1 MPTGVAGRWLVT
13 LLGAIASGAAV
24 GACTG
29 SQIDERTAVRV
40 NVQRGAATTVEEL
53 AIPVGGRADDAFGSV
68 TGYRIEDAPEEVSS
82 SFVTDLSS
90 LPDAVELTESVGL
103 RFVSALSSPGT
114 YAIVI
119 ALAFA
124 PSEEDRVSMLADALL
139 EGVSGGTPTEVI
151 SVAGEPAVLI
161 EGEDSTTGEQFKM
174 VFWQGEDIS
183 LLLVG
188 LINDRDGLQEMAD
201 AFVSANH
208 PTA

>member
-114 YAIVI
+114 DAIVI

-161 EGEDSTTGEQFKM
+161 EGEDSTTGEQFQM

>member
-13 LLGAIASGAAV
+13 LLGAIASGAAFS
-24 GACTG
+24 ACTG

-40 NVQRGAATTVEEL
+40 NVERGTATTVEP

-68 TGYRIEDAPEEVSS
+68 TGYRIEDAPDEVSN
-82 SFVTDLSS
+82 SFVTDLST
-90 LPDAVELTESVGL
+90 LPDAVELTESVEL
-103 RFVSALSSPGT
+103 RFVSALSSSGT
-114 YAIVI
+114 DAIVI

-124 PSEEDRVSMLADALL
+124 PSEEDRVSLLADALL
-139 EGVSGGTPTEVI
+139 DGVSGGTPTETI

-161 EGEDSTTGEQFKM
+161 EGEDSTTGEQFQM

-201 AFVSANH
+201 AFVAANH
-208 PTA
+208 ATA

>member
-13 LLGAIASGAAV
+13 LLGAIASGAAF

-40 NVQRGAATTVEEL
+40 NVERGTATTAEEL

-68 TGYRIEDAPEEVSS
+68 TGYRIEDAPDEVSS
-82 SFVTDLSS
+82 SFITDLSA

-114 YAIVI
+114 DAIVI

-124 PSEEDRVSMLADALL
+124 PSEEDRVSMLTDALVD
-139 EGVSGGTPTEVI
+139 GVSGGN
-151 SVAGEPAVLI
+151 A
-161 EGEDSTTGEQFKM
+161 
-174 VFWQGEDIS
+174 
-183 LLLVG
+183 
-188 LINDRDGLQEMAD
+188 DRDHQRGRRTGRADRRRGLPPPASSSRWCSGR
-201 AFVSANH
+201 ARTSH
-208 PTA
+208 CCWSG

>member
-24 GACTG
+24 AACTG

-68 TGYRIEDAPEEVSS
+68 TGYRIEDAPDEVSS
-82 SFVTDLSS
+82 SFITDLSS

-114 YAIVI
+114 DAIVI

-139 EGVSGGTPTEVI
+139 EGVSGGTPTEII

-161 EGEDSTTGEQFKM
+161 EGEDSTTGEQFQM

>member
-1 MPTGVAGRWLVT
+1 MPTGVASRWLVT
-13 LLGAIASGAAV
+13 FLGAIASGAAF

-40 NVQRGAATTVEEL
+40 NVERGTATTAGEL

-68 TGYRIEDAPEEVSS
+68 TGYRIEDAPDEVSS
-82 SFVTDLSS
+82 SFVTDLSA

-103 RFVSALSSPGT
+103 RFVSALSSTGT
-114 YAIVI
+114 DAIVI

-124 PSEEDRVSMLADALL
+124 PSEEDRVSMLTDALVD
-139 EGVSGGTPTEVI
+139 GVSGGTPTEII

-161 EGEDSTTGEQFKM
+161 EGEDATTGEQFQM

-201 AFVSANH
+201 AFVAANH
-208 PTA
+208 PTD

>member
-13 LLGAIASGAAV
+13 LLGAIASGATVA
-24 GACTG
+24 ACTG

-68 TGYRIEDAPEEVSS
+68 TGYRIEDAPDEVSS
-82 SFVTDLSS
+82 SFITDLSS

-114 YAIVI
+114 DAIVI

-139 EGVSGGTPTEVI
+139 EGVSGGTPTEII

-161 EGEDSTTGEQFKM
+161 EGEDSTTGEQFQM